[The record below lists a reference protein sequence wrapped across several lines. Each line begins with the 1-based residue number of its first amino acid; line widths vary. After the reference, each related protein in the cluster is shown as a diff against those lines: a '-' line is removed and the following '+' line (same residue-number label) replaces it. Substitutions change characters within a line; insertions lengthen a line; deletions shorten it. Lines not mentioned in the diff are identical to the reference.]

1 MVGNIFSAV
10 LLFFIQP
17 TFFMGVIVAI
27 SLAIR
32 RKKHERKLF
41 RVAINK
47 DNHEVSQFFTR
58 GLIPGVIGSLL
69 LVVIG
74 APITIETIIVYQLFV
89 LLGLLIGGRFF
100 HPIFTLPLTV
110 LAIIGI
116 DRLGLIDLLP
126 TIVTNWYRGFDQME
140 WLNTQLV
147 QNILMI
153 AVFSLVATIAYLL
166 FQKKMNLSPRFSK
179 TNRGKKIATYR
190 LTPFAL
196 MPLVMIIPGQAFT
209 ELFNWWP
216 VFSIGNETY
225 SFFVLPLLIGFR
237 YTVQSQVAKEAT
249 KKIAKELIFV
259 ALLGLLFM
267 ISSFW
272 IPLLSIGGLAAL
284 FLGGVLVLLRHY
296 LREKKGQRLY
306 APADQGLKI
315 IGIRPDTPAEKMN
328 LQIGETV
335 LYCNEI
341 LIETEDDFYRALA
354 KNSVYC
360 HLKVNDINGEPRLT
374 ETALYADDPHG
385 LGVVFLP

>member
-1 MVGNIFSAV
+1 
-10 LLFFIQP
+10 
-17 TFFMGVIVAI
+17 
-27 SLAIR
+27 
-32 RKKHERKLF
+32 
-41 RVAINK
+41 
-47 DNHEVSQFFTR
+47 
-58 GLIPGVIGSLL
+58 
-69 LVVIG
+69 
-74 APITIETIIVYQLFV
+74 
-89 LLGLLIGGRFF
+89 
-100 HPIFTLPLTV
+100 
-110 LAIIGI
+110 
-116 DRLGLIDLLP
+116 
-126 TIVTNWYRGFDQME
+126 
-140 WLNTQLV
+140 
-147 QNILMI
+147 MI

-166 FQKKMNLSPRFSK
+166 FQKKRNLSPRFSK
-179 TNRGKKIATYR
+179 TNRGKKIATYP

-196 MPLVMIIPGQAFT
+196 MPLVMVIPGQAFT

-272 IPLLSIGGLAAL
+272 IPLLSIGGLAAV